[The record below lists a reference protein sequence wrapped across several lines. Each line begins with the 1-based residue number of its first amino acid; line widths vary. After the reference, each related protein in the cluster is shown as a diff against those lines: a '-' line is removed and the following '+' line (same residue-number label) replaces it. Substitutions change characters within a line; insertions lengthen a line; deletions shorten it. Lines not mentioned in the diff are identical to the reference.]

1 MWLSDKSVVSIYAVQ
16 WYCKKK
22 TKQQPRGLNWAP
34 TRAKVWL
41 VPHLVAIPSW
51 LPLCGRLVVQCASW
65 TRRCALGAPPLC
77 SSQSTLRP
85 PSTSISTSA
94 SAETAPPEEEEEE
107 RTTQSVIVTEARRSQ
122 PDPPQPGDRRLGPIR
137 PSGGASRSSRQP
149 RRAAPFRAGSV
160 RSFFPTGEQFIPWN
174 LDELLES
181 CEQVREESWGS
192 GSASSLRPGKTR
204 LRQSCGR

>member
-1 MWLSDKSVVSIYAVQ
+1 MCSCQINLCSQSMPSSNIAKNNNNPGV
-16 WYCKKK
+16 K
-22 TKQQPRGLNWAP
+22 PGP
-34 TRAKVWL
+34 RAKVWP

-51 LPLCGRLVVQCASW
+51 LPSCGRLVVQCASW

-94 SAETAPPEEEEEE
+94 SAETAPPQEEEE

-122 PDPPQPGDRRLGPIR
+122 PDLPPPPHSARRP
-137 PSGGASRSSRQP
+137 ASRTDTSLRWCVP
-149 RRAAPFRAGSV
+149 LIPLAAPFRAGSV

-192 GSASSLRPGKTR
+192 GSASSLRPGKAI